1 MAKVK
6 KNVLLDHVRGKIGD
20 LVFREV
26 GGQTIL
32 SKAPSFGKKRYKK
45 PNKGCTNFKR
55 AAEYARGVQDDPEIL
70 AEYSQKASGNRAAY
84 HVAVGDC
91 LKPPEIR
98 NIDISGFHGHEGDK
112 ILVTAVDN
120 FKVVRV
126 QVEIATEEGRI
137 LEAGDAAP
145 TADPEI
151 WAYTVGA
158 EYESTRG
165 LVARAFAWDRPENK
179 AEGTV
184 IC

>member
-1 MAKVK
+1 MIMAKVK
-6 KNVLLDHVRGKIGD
+6 KNVLLDHITGKIGG

-45 PNKGCTNFKR
+45 PNKGCTNFKK
-55 AAEYARGVQDDPEIL
+55 AAEYARGVQDNPEIIT
-70 AEYSQKASGNRAAY
+70 EYSQKARDNQAANQ
-84 HVAVGDC
+84 VA
-91 LKPPEIR
+91 
-98 NIDISGFHGHEGDK
+98 S
-112 ILVTAVDN
+112 A
-120 FKVVRV
+120 
-126 QVEIATEEGRI
+126 
-137 LEAGDAAP
+137 AAP